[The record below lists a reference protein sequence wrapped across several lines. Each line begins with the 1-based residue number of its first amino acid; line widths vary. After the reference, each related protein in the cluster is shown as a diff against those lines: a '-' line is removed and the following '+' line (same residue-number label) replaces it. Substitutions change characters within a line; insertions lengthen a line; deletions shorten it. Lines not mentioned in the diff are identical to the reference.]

1 MNNLLPR
8 VVHMHHKYDMKG
20 STYKRRA
27 SAKER
32 DKTFPTFKDLD
43 FIQDLPDGLLLET
56 DNYNALSKTIQRDC
70 LVREGGCVCSVCA
83 VWVYCIVTLMCLCV
97 CSSSCR
103 VLKSWTTVY
112 WWGSITWSRLVERG
126 SEVGGRWGTVGGQRG
141 R

>member
-83 VWVYCIVTLMCLCV
+83 V
-97 CSSSCR
+97 
-103 VLKSWTTVY
+103 
-112 WWGSITWSRLVERG
+112 
-126 SEVGGRWGTVGGQRG
+126 
-141 R
+141 